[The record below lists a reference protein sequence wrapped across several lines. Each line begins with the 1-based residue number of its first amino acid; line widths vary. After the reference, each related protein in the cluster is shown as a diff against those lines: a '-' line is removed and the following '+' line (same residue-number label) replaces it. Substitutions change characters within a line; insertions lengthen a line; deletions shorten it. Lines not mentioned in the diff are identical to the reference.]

1 MDEENVNQDNIQ
13 EEVIEEQAPSDSQEN
28 LDNQD
33 VVTTPDEEQES
44 QEEAEEDSDEESEQL
59 TPRQAKRV
67 EQLEKKAEE
76 LKLTKILDRIQQT
89 KQPVQRE
96 ERQPMDYREA
106 IDAPDEVYNSLDQD
120 RRSYGDQ
127 RYNDGLEKSKAIEF
141 KMNIKLDL
149 PLVKD
154 KLDRLDPADATA
166 LDREYLQLVGFDPNT
181 GYVQNSDIGYADFID
196 ARIQQAERLAASMAL
211 KSQKNIAK
219 QAAQTG
225 IRPDGGAHK
234 GLQIS
239 SPQDIANMSSE
250 DFEKNKAAIYKA
262 AGLKL

>member
-1 MDEENVNQDNIQ
+1 MDEENVNQDNTQ
-13 EEVIEEQAPSDSQEN
+13 EEVIQEQNPSDSQEN

-33 VVTTPDEEQES
+33 VVAAPEEESGSQEEEQE
-44 QEEAEEDSDEESEQL
+44 ESDVESEEL
-59 TPRQAKRV
+59 TPRQQKRV
-67 EQLEKKAEE
+67 GQLEKKAEE
-76 LKLTKILDRIQQT
+76 LKLNKILDRIQQT

-96 ERQPMDYREA
+96 QRKPMDYRDT
-106 IDAPDEVYNSLDQD
+106 IDAPDEVYESLDQD
-120 RRSYGDQ
+120 RSNYGEQ
-127 RYNDGLEKSKAIEF
+127 RYSEGLEQAKALEF

-149 PLVKD
+149 PLVKE
-154 KLDRLDPADATA
+154 KLDKLDPADATA
-166 LDREYLQLVGFDPNT
+166 LDREYLQLVGFDPQT
-181 GYVQNSDIGYADFID
+181 GYVRNADVGYADFIE